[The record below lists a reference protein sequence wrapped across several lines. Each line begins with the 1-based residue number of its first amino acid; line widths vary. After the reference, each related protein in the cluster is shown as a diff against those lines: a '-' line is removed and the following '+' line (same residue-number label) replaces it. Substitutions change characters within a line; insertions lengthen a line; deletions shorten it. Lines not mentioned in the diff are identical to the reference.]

1 MGSVFSAIFEPS
13 YQEIAM
19 KKFGV
24 PLNKVPVPNT
34 PARTQVYN
42 VINPPPLPAR
52 IPTGINPNAPRP
64 PSQPQATTPYRVG
77 NTYSNPYQ
85 REVKLLQDRFG
96 DFRGDVNRRGGVGA
110 YLTETTGRSYA
121 DFAMLLWLLS
131 FGMSVAGVSKT
142 TFTQSDIT
150 GAGLIFLLYAL
161 ALFFLTGTVSKIAGL
176 FFAILGLILVATPTL
191 TTAQIASIHGFALAG
206 EVFMLLVYFTK

>member
-1 MGSVFSAIFEPS
+1 MGSFWSEPTAK
-13 YQEIAM
+13 ETA
-19 KKFGV
+19 
-24 PLNKVPVPNT
+24 LNKYGVTLNSPQPLPPRPVG
-34 PARTQVYN
+34 RLYN

-206 EVFMLLVYFTK
+206 EVFMLLVYFTQ

>member
-1 MGSVFSAIFEPS
+1 MGSFWSEPTSA
-13 YQEIAM
+13 QAV
-19 KKFGV
+19 KDKFGV
-24 PLNKVPVPNT
+24 TLNSPPQRAPRPPVGRLYDIN
-34 PARTQVYN
+34 
-42 VINPPPLPAR
+42 NPPPLPAR

-64 PSQPQATTPYRVG
+64 PPQPQATTPYRVG
-77 NTYSNPYQ
+77 DKYSYPYQ
-85 REVKLLQDRFG
+85 RQVGLLQSRFG
-96 DFRGDVNRRGGVGA
+96 DFRGDVNRSGGVGQ
-110 YLTETTGRSYA
+110 YLTERTGRSYA

-142 TFTQSDIT
+142 TFSQSDVT

-161 ALFFLTGTVSKIAGL
+161 SLFFLTGTVSKIAGL

-191 TTAQIASIHGFALAG
+191 TAAQITSIHGFALAG